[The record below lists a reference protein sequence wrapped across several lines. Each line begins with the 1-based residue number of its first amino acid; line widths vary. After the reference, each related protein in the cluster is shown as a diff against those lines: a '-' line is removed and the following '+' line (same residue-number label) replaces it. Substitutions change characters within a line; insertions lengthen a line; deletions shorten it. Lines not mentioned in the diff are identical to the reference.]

1 VTDRTAAATNSAA
14 ESYGRL
20 LSLASHEFR
29 TPASVVGG
37 YLRMLLR
44 DTESALSD
52 RQKHMIEEAEKSCAR
67 MVALLAEM
75 SDLGKLEAGTAPMSR
90 AEFDVFSA
98 IGELAPSV
106 LESSD
111 RGVKLDVRG
120 AGSGARINGD
130 AARIK
135 DAFASLFRAVL
146 REQPAS
152 CNVAVERRLN
162 GGTAAVAVA
171 NEAELDQIWAAPESP
186 FNEHRGGLGLA
197 LPIARRVIEY
207 HGGSIASVFVPR
219 PAGPSTT
226 PAGAILV
233 RFELEPRS

>member
-1 VTDRTAAATNSAA
+1 M
-14 ESYGRL
+14 L

-37 YLRMLLR
+37 YLRMLMR
-44 DTESALSD
+44 DTESGLND

-90 AEFDVFSA
+90 TDFDLFTAISA
-98 IGELAPSV
+98 LAPSV

-111 RGVKLDVRG
+111 RGVTLDLRG
-120 AGSGARINGD
+120 ANSGARLTGD
-130 AARIK
+130 ADRIR
-135 DAFASLFRAVL
+135 DAFAALFRAVL

-152 CNVAVERRLN
+152 CRVVVDRRVIGPTAEVAIGHED
-162 GGTAAVAVA
+162 
-171 NEAELDQIWAAPESP
+171 ELDQIWNTDASP

-197 LPIARRVIEY
+197 LPIARRVIEH
-207 HGGSIASVFVPR
+207 HGGSISSVFVPR
-219 PAGPSTT
+219 PAGPSQA

-233 RFELEPRS
+233 RFELEPRP